1 MEDVAIETP
10 YIQLDQL
17 LKRMGD
23 VPSGGA
29 VKMLLA
35 AGCIRCNGATET
47 ARRRKLY
54 ADDTVEVKGG
64 GSYRIVRV

>member
-1 MEDVAIETP
+1 
-10 YIQLDQL
+10 
-17 LKRMGD
+17 MGD

-35 AGCIRCNGATET
+35 AGCIRCNGAAET
-47 ARRRKLY
+47 ARR
-54 ADDTVEVKGG
+54 AGDTVEVKGG

>member
-1 MEDVAIETP
+1 MEDVAIKTP

-35 AGCIRCNGATET
+35 AGCIRCNGAAET
-47 ARRRKLY
+47 ARR
-54 ADDTVEVKGG
+54 AGDTVEVKGG

>member
-1 MEDVAIETP
+1 
-10 YIQLDQL
+10 
-17 LKRMGD
+17 MGD

-35 AGCIRCNGATET
+35 AGCIRCNGAAET
-47 ARRRKLY
+47 ARRRKLR
-54 ADDTVEVKGG
+54 AGDTVEVKGG

>member
-35 AGCIRCNGATET
+35 AGCIRCNGAAET
-47 ARRRKLY
+47 ARRRKLSVG
-54 ADDTVEVKGG
+54 DVITIDGEDT
-64 GSYRIVRV
+64 YRVIRA